1 MSERFAWIF
10 DKQKQKKIWCAD
22 MWARKAVLAIR
33 TAITGITSR
42 LTTIEG
48 AGYQTASDVSA
59 AIASAI
65 GGITELEYLVV
76 STLPASGTKGVIY
89 LVPHQHGTRDIYDE
103 YIWVNNAFEK
113 IGSTDVDLSQ
123 YLLKT
128 DISAWAKASTKP
140 TYTASEVG
148 ALPDTTQI
156 PTKVSDLTNDSGFI
170 TGYTETDPTVPA
182 WAKTPSKPTYTAYEV
197 GALPDST
204 EIPSKTSDLTN
215 DSGFITSSSVP
226 SAYTS
231 NPQMDGTASAGSST
245 AWARGDHRHPTDTS
259 RQAALSSTQLA
270 AVNSGVTAAKV
281 QEWDAIEIPT
291 KTSELTNDSGFIT
304 SAPVQSVNGQTG
316 VVSLDAA
323 DVGALPD
330 STFIPSKTSDLT
342 NDSGYLTS
350 IPGAP
355 VYYGT
360 CNTAAN
366 AAAKVVD
373 CPDFVLKTGA
383 IVAIYFANGQTYAVT
398 SSSPC
403 TINVNGTGAYPMLRA
418 SGRATPQYVPQY
430 FFQGGVIIEFIFD
443 GSGWVALEGRQAGTT
458 YYGLVKLTTSL
469 TSSSTMMALT
479 ASAGKSLQDQIKAL
493 SDRVTALGG

>member
-42 LTTIEG
+42 LATIEG

-148 ALPDTTQI
+148 ALPDTTSIPSKTSDLTNDSGFITGYTETDPTVPSWAKASTKPSYTASEVGALPDDTVIPTVPTKVSAFQNDSGYLTSYTETDPTVPSWAKQSTKPSYTAAEVGALPSTTQI
-156 PTKVSDLTNDSGFI
+156 PTKTSDLTNDSGFI

-182 WAKTPSKPTYTAYEV
+182 WAKAAAKPSYTASEV
-197 GALPDST
+197 
-204 EIPSKTSDLTN
+204 LT
-215 DSGFITSSSVP
+215 V
-226 SAYTS
+226 A
-231 NPQMDGTASAGSST
+231 
-245 AWARGDHRHPTDTS
+245 
-259 RQAALSSTQLA
+259 QLA
-270 AVNSGVTAAKV
+270 AVNSGITADDLAVNDASVLCAVTP
-281 QEWDAIEIPT
+281 IEPT
-291 KTSELTNDSGFIT
+291 LSAGANYATYGGCWYYKIGHRVTVHIGVSGLTTGEDTTLWTLPAGYRPRSSIGWVGNAGGIGSYGRFRIT
-304 SAPVQSVNGQTG
+304 SAG
-316 VVSLDAA
+316 VVRAYSAA
-323 DVGALPD
+323 
-330 STFIPSKTSDLT
+330 
-342 NDSGYLTS
+342 
-350 IPGAP
+350 
-355 VYYGT
+355 
-360 CNTAAN
+360 
-366 AAAKVVD
+366 
-373 CPDFVLKTGA
+373 
-383 IVAIYFANGQTYAVT
+383 
-398 SSSPC
+398 
-403 TINVNGTGAYPMLRA
+403 
-418 SGRATPQYVPQY
+418 QY
-430 FFQGGVIIEFIFD
+430 
-443 GSGWVALEGRQAGTT
+443 
-458 YYGLVKLTTSL
+458 
-469 TSSSTMMALT
+469 
-479 ASAGKSLQDQIKAL
+479 
-493 SDRVTALGG
+493 ALGEISFDAFS